1 MKGSFTRYKILTWL
15 LIFFSFNTFDI
26 PFFWLPLFLMKC
38 QSLILFI
45 APKCF
50 VFSLGL
56 VIVLAFNTLIVMDL
70 CMISFVF
77 SYMRFVKFLG
87 SESYCSVANWR
98 CSWPLFLQVFF
109 CPFLFFFSFWDST
122 FTYCGMLDIVPH
134 ISEILSFFFNLFWSD
149 ENILELDCGDG
160 TTLWM
165 S

>member
-109 CPFLFFFSFWDST
+109 NVTTSLTGPYNPLCPG
-122 FTYCGMLDIVPH
+122 CRV
-134 ISEILSFFFNLFWSD
+134 LSCKQGKQAKGS
-149 ENILELDCGDG
+149 
-160 TTLWM
+160 
-165 S
+165 